1 MTASGGRWRL
11 ISGTVALAAFGFLP
25 LVALAL
31 AALLWATR
39 PTARAERGVALLAA
53 GLGLGLLLVPGTT
66 GQLDAATR
74 TFAVLVTAAFTL
86 AALRRPAPFLPQA
99 LRAVAVG
106 AAATAVLVEASW
118 GPWGWV
124 QLARDAALD
133 ARASMQLALD
143 RVPDAA
149 AVYHPLVDFWSAIVP
164 AVLVL
169 GTLAALAAAWQ
180 WHVHLARAPLGP
192 PLAPFREFCIGDRWV
207 WTVVASLVA
216 WVAPVI
222 GGVKVAALNVGL
234 IAGALYLLRGAAIVA
249 AFAAAGGVSTVTL
262 TGLVVLATVLAVPLL
277 VVVPG
282 LWTLGLFDTWMDFR
296 RRLHRRSTA
305 S

>member
-1 MTASGGRWRL
+1 MNASGGRWRL

-39 PTARAERGVALLAA
+39 PATRGERGLALLAL
-53 GLGLGLLLVPGTT
+53 GLGLGLLLVPGTD
-66 GQLDAATR
+66 GRLDAATR
-74 TFAVLVTAAFTL
+74 AFAVLVTAAFTL
-86 AALRRPAPFLPQA
+86 GALLRPAAFLAQA
-99 LRAVAVG
+99 VRAVVVSAL
-106 AAATAVLVEASW
+106 ATAVLVEASW

-133 ARASMQLALD
+133 ARFSMQLALD

-149 AVYHPLVDFWSAIVP
+149 VVYHPLVTLWTAIVP

-169 GTLAALAAAWQ
+169 GTFAALAAAWQ
-180 WHVHLARAPLGP
+180 WHGYLARAPLGP
-192 PLAPFREFCIGDRWV
+192 PLAAFREFRIGDRWV
-207 WTVVASLVA
+207 WTVIASLVA

-222 GGVKVAALNVGL
+222 SGVKVAALNVGL
-234 IAGALYLLRGAAIVA
+234 IAAALYLLRGAAIAA
-249 AFAAAGGVSTVTL
+249 AFAAAAGVSTVTL

-277 VVVPG
+277 VLVPG